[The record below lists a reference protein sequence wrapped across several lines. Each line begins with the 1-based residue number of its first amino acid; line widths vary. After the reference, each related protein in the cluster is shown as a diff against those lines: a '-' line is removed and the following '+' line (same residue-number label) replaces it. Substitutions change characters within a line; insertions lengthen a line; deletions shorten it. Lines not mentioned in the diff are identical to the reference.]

1 MDAYQIKKRI
11 NHHEVMRDFYC
22 GNDRQKKV
30 WQKEINRKKQL
41 LKNIQEKS

>member
-11 NHHEVMRDFYC
+11 KHHEAMRDFYS

-41 LKNIQEKS
+41 LKNLKEKN